1 MSVAGINGTANY
13 PVYTNTTGK
22 ATGNVP
28 KNNFSKQINQAKTGN
43 VFTLHW
49 FDTPEGD
56 KPLGALGDEGN
67 SSITVYKP
75 KDFDPENPIYKVKIW
90 DAEGNMTERM
100 VDVTKVDVKNSDKAD
115 MFAYACYLADSGQYP
130 EAQDTFCRI
139 PISNEQLG
147 NVSDSFKAGKFN
159 WLELAKSFMQM
170 QYDAGNLKGY
180 LDYKKFVD
188 FFA

>member
-13 PVYTNTTGK
+13 PVYTPGK
-22 ATGNVP
+22 ATRNVSN
-28 KNNFSKQINQAKTGN
+28 NNFSQRINKTKTGSM
-43 VFTLHW
+43 FTLHW

-67 SSITVYKP
+67 NSITVYKP
-75 KDFDPENPIYKVKIW
+75 KDFDPENPVYKVKIW
-90 DAEGNMTERM
+90 DAEGSVTERM
-100 VDVTKVDVKNSDKAD
+100 VDVSKVDAKNSDRAD
-115 MFAYACYLADSGQYP
+115 MFAYACYLTDSGQYP

-139 PISNEQLG
+139 PISNEQPG
-147 NVSDSFKAGKFN
+147 SFSDSFKAGKFN